1 MYYDDRFRIKVL
13 KSIVS
18 NAENLIVFSYLLV
31 HMKKNTT
38 NENLQIR
45 LVEKYLK
52 KTSVLIANKNI
63 TGFGIYT
70 RTKRHS
76 SLQKNYYIPPSI

>member
-18 NAENLIVFSYLLV
+18 NAENLIVFSYLSV

-52 KTSVLIANKNI
+52 KKPQ
-63 TGFGIYT
+63 F
-70 RTKRHS
+70 
-76 SLQKNYYIPPSI
+76 